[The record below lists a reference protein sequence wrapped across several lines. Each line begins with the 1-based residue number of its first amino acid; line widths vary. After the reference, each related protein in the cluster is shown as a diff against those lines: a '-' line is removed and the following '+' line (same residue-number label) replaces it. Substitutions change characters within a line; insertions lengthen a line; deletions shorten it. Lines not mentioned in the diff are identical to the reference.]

1 MFEIY
6 GKVTI
11 TYDSWLRLKPRLVS
25 GFVIERERVD
35 FEGSGDLPDYS
46 RCEVPVSGML

>member
-6 GKVTI
+6 EKVTI
-11 TYDSWLRLKPRLVS
+11 TYESWLRLKPRLVS
-25 GFVIERERVD
+25 GFVIERKVD
-35 FEGSGDLPDYS
+35 FEGSGDLLDYS